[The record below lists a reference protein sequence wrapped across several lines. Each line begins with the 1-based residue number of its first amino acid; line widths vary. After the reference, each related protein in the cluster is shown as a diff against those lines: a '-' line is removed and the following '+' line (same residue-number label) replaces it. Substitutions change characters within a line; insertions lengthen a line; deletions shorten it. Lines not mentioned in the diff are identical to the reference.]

1 MPDAPRR
8 RVKTKTDAPAHKTGV
23 SFFAR
28 KRVLIPTAITAILVI
43 IGFMYYAPLK
53 ILYREARGERVLREQ
68 LVAVQQYNATVKQ
81 EIASLETTEGAEDYA
96 RSQLGLVKKGDHM
109 VVVLQGGKRLNV
121 ATESRENQIQE
132 LEVTAKPFGIW
143 TPFLDALFQIR

>member
-1 MPDAPRR
+1 MLDTPRR
-8 RVKTKTDAPAHKTGV
+8 RGKTKADSAAQKAGV

-28 KRVLIPTAITAILVI
+28 KRVLIPLATMAILAA

-53 ILYREARGERVLREQ
+53 ILYREARQERVLREQ
-68 LVAVQQYNATVKQ
+68 LVAVQQYNVTVKQ
-81 EIASLETTEGAEDYA
+81 EIVSLETTEGTEDYA

-109 VVVLQGGKRLNV
+109 VVVLQGGKRV
-121 ATESRENQIQE
+121 TVSEQSREKQIQE

-143 TPFLDALFQIR
+143 TPFLDALFQIK

>member
-1 MPDAPRR
+1 MSDASRR
-8 RVKTKTDAPAHKTGV
+8 REKTKTDATVRKTGV

-28 KRVLIPTAITAILVI
+28 KRVLIPLATVAVLVV

-53 ILYREARGERVLREQ
+53 ILYREARQERVLREQ

-81 EIASLETTEGAEDYA
+81 EIVSLETTEGAEDYA

-109 VVVLQGGKRLNV
+109 VVVLQGGKRLSI
-121 ATESRENQIQE
+121 ATKSRERQIQE
-132 LEVTAKPFGIW
+132 LEVTAQPFGIW